1 LKAVCVWY
9 LTCLFDDNQALGYEL
24 DIWLYGCVT
33 FDDKQTLNYVL
44 YELVELWHVIVA
56 AR

>member
-24 DIWLYGCVT
+24 DIWLYGFVT